1 MESANDLGY
10 LFQHI
15 ATQLAKR
22 SDQELQE
29 VLGIGYS
36 QLKLLLA
43 LQDRPYLKQR
53 DIAADLGQ
61 TEASISRQVKLMI
74 KQGMLQVTINPKNR
88 REHLTQV
95 TPKGTRI
102 TAAALE
108 TLKKYH
114 EPIFDTLGSKQQAQ
128 LHEIFQDLHAQVCAL
143 DHQPKAEPEVAM

>member
-10 LFQHI
+10 LFQHVASI
-15 ATQLAKR
+15 LAKR

-43 LQDRPYLKQR
+43 LQDKPYLKQR
-53 DIAADLGQ
+53 DIASDLGQ

-74 KQGMLQVTINPKNR
+74 DQGILQVTINPKNR

-95 TPKGTRI
+95 TPKGDRI

-114 EPIFDTLGSKQQAQ
+114 EPIFATLGSKQRSQ
-128 LHEIFQDLHAQVCAL
+128 LQEIFQDLHVQVCSQ
-143 DHQPKAEPEVAM
+143 DHEPKAEPEVA

>member
-10 LFQHI
+10 LFQHV
-15 ATQLAKR
+15 ASQLAKR

-43 LQDRPYLKQR
+43 LQSKPYLKQR

-74 KQGMLQVTINPKNR
+74 KQGILEVTINPRNR
-88 REHLTQV
+88 REHLTAV
-95 TPKGTRI
+95 TPKGVRLTQ
-102 TAAALE
+102 AALE
-108 TLKKYH
+108 TLQKYH
-114 EPIFDTLGSKQQAQ
+114 EPIFAALGSKQRNQ
-128 LHEIFQDLHAQVCAL
+128 LHEIFQDLHAQVCSIE
-143 DHQPKAEPEVAM
+143 HEPVAEPAEG